1 MMIQHCAANC
11 AAHLSEIYGRVDA
24 RAVLGHLQG
33 MMHLRAGFQVLLDR
47 SKGCL
52 DLMVARA
59 CCRNGNHA
67 HRRSKFVI
75 DSVRKLAKQQSR
87 VAIRTLR

>member
-1 MMIQHCAANC
+1 M
-11 AAHLSEIYGRVDA
+11 
-24 RAVLGHLQG
+24 
-33 MMHLRAGFQVLLDR
+33 LDR
-47 SKGCL
+47 GKGCL

-59 CCRNGNHA
+59 RGRNGNHA

-75 DSVRKLAKQQSR
+75 DPVRKLAKQQSR

>member
-1 MMIQHCAANC
+1 MIQHCAANC

-24 RAVLGHLQG
+24 RAVLRHLQG
-33 MMHLRAGFQVLLDR
+33 MMHLSAGFQVLFDR

-59 CCRNGNHA
+59 RGRNGNPA

-75 DSVRKLAKQQSR
+75 DPVRKLAKQQSR